1 MTTPW
6 RRARR
11 RAATA
16 VHLPI
21 AFYLAFI
28 GLVTLA
34 SNEGLDS
41 TLPAWLTTVWCAAL
55 LIGAVLIFWGVI
67 AEHTRAESAGLGFH
81 LFGIALYA
89 LVHLSIVGGD
99 DVVSLAVLAAI
110 PIMRLRILSKAR
122 AAQREAGR
130 VLGGRQS

>member
-11 RAATA
+11 RAAAA

-34 SNEGLDS
+34 SNDGLDS
-41 TLPAWLTTVWCAAL
+41 TLPSWLTIIWCSAL
-55 LIGAVLIFWGVI
+55 LIGAALIFWGTL
-67 AEHTRAESAGLGFH
+67 AEHTRAESAGHGFH
-81 LFGIALYA
+81 LFGIGLYA
-89 LVHLSIVGGD
+89 VVHLSIVGGD
-99 DVVSLAVLAAI
+99 DVVSLVVLAAI
-110 PIMRLRILSKAR
+110 PTMRLRILAKAR

-130 VLGGRQS
+130 IHRGQP